1 MPKRRIAALAVA
13 TTAAATL
20 AISGAAPASAVVCSG
35 SARPNEG
42 RGNRTGTPINYVV
55 QEDSNEKFAGTY
67 YADGYVFVDG
77 SDPNYKDNYTVRAFI
92 PFQNPKQTVDVY
104 LVVGPRAAESCVNVH
119 LTAKYP
125 DYMPRPVEPPVPLPE
140 KEVDITNKI

>member
-1 MPKRRIAALAVA
+1 MSRRRIAAIAVA
-13 TTAAATL
+13 ATAAATL
-20 AISGAAPASAVVCSG
+20 AVSGAAPASAAVCSG
-35 SARPNEG
+35 SARPNQG
-42 RGNRTGTPINYVV
+42 RGTRTDTPINYTV
-55 QEDSNEKFAGTY
+55 QQNTNEKFAGTY

-104 LVVGPRAAESCVNVH
+104 LVVGPRAAESCVNIH

-125 DYMPRPVEPPVPLPE
+125 DYMPQPPAPVPPLPSQ
-140 KEVDITNKI
+140 EVDITNKM